1 MVESS
6 LLFEEAPYLR
16 LTVTG
21 RKTRLKRT
29 VQLWFAYEDGKIFF
43 LAHERSQWWKN
54 LSRNPKA
61 EIEVLEVAFQGL
73 GRLVPD
79 KLSRIYSL
87 FRAKYGV
94 DQMERWYGGNKRSQR
109 QAIEVEVGRVIGKR
123 PETSRRLAPIINIS

>member
-43 LAHERSQWWKN
+43 LAHRGSQWWKN
-54 LSRNPKA
+54 LSHNPKA

-79 KLSRIYSL
+79 KLSKIYSL
-87 FRAKYGV
+87 FSAKYGL
-94 DQMERWYGGNKRSQR
+94 DQMERWYGGKKRSQR

-123 PETSRRLAPIINIS
+123 PETQRPLESVISIS

>member
-6 LLFEEAPYLR
+6 LLFEEAPYLK

-21 RKTRLKRT
+21 RKTGLKRT

-43 LAHERSQWWKN
+43 LAHKGSQWWKN

-79 KLSRIYSL
+79 KLSKIYNL
-87 FRAKYGV
+87 FSAKYGI
-94 DQMERWYGGNKRSQR
+94 DQMERWYEGRKRSQR

-123 PETSRRLAPIINIS
+123 PETSRRLESIINIA